1 MLTTANINNKKENS
15 KYTLN
20 LPKITIVMSV
30 MKSKVKIQSARS
42 ILQEINAL
50 ELRIMDA
57 IDSGYLIDQY
67 GKKVDIYTPEGLNML
82 GNVIEGNVDSCN
94 SRFYGM
100 YDALARDILG
110 FNFDFYN
117 KNKVIPS
124 VLQSYSTSM
133 RDPAFYMLYK
143 KIMTYFFRY
152 VGCLEDVRKTS
163 RSLDEELN
171 FAILQQTFQSIY
183 QYLS

>member
-1 MLTTANINNKKENS
+1 MLTTANIDNKEENP
-15 KYTLN
+15 KYRLN
-20 LPKITIVMSV
+20 LQKITIVMSD
-30 MKSKVKIQSARS
+30 MKSKMKIQSARS

-94 SRFYGM
+94 TRFYGM

-124 VLQSYSTSM
+124 VLQSYCTSM

-152 VGCLEDVRKTS
+152 VGCLEDVRKICE
-163 RSLDEELN
+163 RHQIVINVFVSLQAEVS
-171 FAILQQTFQSIY
+171 TKS
-183 QYLS
+183 